1 MTATTYAP
9 QGITR
14 ARRRGPHPGVHVRKG
29 RPVKAKFRGIT
40 IRVEAKRYKEWLRA
54 SGAIEFR
61 DLRNWLIFLAD
72 REAEATDPRQII
84 NPS

>member
-1 MTATTYAP
+1 VTATYAP
-9 QGITR
+9 EGITR
-14 ARRRGPHPGVHVRKG
+14 KRRKGPHPGVHVRIG
-29 RPVKAKFRGIT
+29 RPVQAKIRKIT
-40 IRVEAKRYKEWLRA
+40 IRVGAEQYREWLRA
-54 SGAIEFR
+54 SRAIEYR

>member
-1 MTATTYAP
+1 MTASYAP

-14 ARRRGPHPGVHVRKG
+14 PGRKGPHPGVKTKKG
-29 RPVKAKFRGIT
+29 KPIRAKFRQIA
-40 IRVEAKRYKEWLRA
+40 IRVEASRYQEWLRA
-54 SGAIEFR
+54 SGAIEYR

-72 REAEATDPRQII
+72 REAEATDPRRII